1 MYKANRIGEINNP
14 YATPELT
21 LRVLFPL
28 IEKLYELYNSFT
40 MFIQL
45 SETPVLLRRSNKIV

>member
-1 MYKANRIGEINNP
+1 MYKANRICEINDP

-21 LRVLFPL
+21 LRVLLPL